1 MKLRFTFFAVLL
13 CQIAAA
19 QITFSPEE
27 EKIGVNKT
35 AGVNTSGNKPFWLGT
50 GNYPLIHLDSS
61 QNHKVGI
68 GVGYKSGPG
77 ITSPYTFSE
86 HAKLHIRHEGGPGSS
101 SQSQKGPHLLLDE
114 ATANGAASIRFRQST
129 LETSGPAGGETL
141 VPGSRYWDL
150 RGFANGALIWDD
162 EFRLINSAVSND
174 LLRVGGNGKF
184 TFSGDG
190 ITTLEI
196 KSKADNLTSVISFGS
211 VDSLNT
217 GNIRHFNT
225 EGVTQFETK
234 GKVALALDNGF
245 AKIGSDP
252 LAPKVKTWLGTG
264 EIADASGNLIN
275 FTGLPVDATKI
286 LDISVMLSRSITIE
300 GIGTFE
306 QTYKLYNVSILN
318 NIVTVGP
325 AGNDEIGEQVRVF
338 VVYME

>member
-101 SQSQKGPHLLLDE
+101 LQSQKGPHLLLDE

-129 LETSGPAGGETL
+129 LENSGPAGGETL

-150 RGFANGALIWDD
+150 RGFANGANTDED
-162 EFRLINSAVSND
+162 EFRLINSGSDRDILNI
-174 LLRVGGNGKF
+174 RGSGKF
-184 TFSGDG
+184 TLTGKGFTMME
-190 ITTLEI
+190 IKAPTTMPLATLE
-196 KSKADNLTSVISFGS
+196 FGT
-211 VDSLNT
+211 VDSLNS
-217 GNIRHFNT
+217 GRIMHFT
-225 EGVTQFETK
+225 DAGLMQFQTNNQV
-234 GKVALALDNGF
+234 GLALEDGY
-245 AKIGSDP
+245 AKIGSDSE
-252 LAPKVKTWLGTG
+252 APKIKTWLGTAT
-264 EIADASGNLIN
+264 IADTTGYLTD
-275 FTGLPVDATKI
+275 FVGLPANPDKI
-286 LDISVMLSRSITIE
+286 LDISVMLSYSTIGSLTYAQKYYDIKIYFRNE
-300 GIGTFE
+300 VTIGAAPQEHVGKTVKIYV
-306 QTYKLYNVSILN
+306 TY
-318 NIVTVGP
+318 T
-325 AGNDEIGEQVRVF
+325 E
-338 VVYME
+338 